1 LNKEKHNLTLSSIQ
15 YVFLDRDGVLNR
27 KQPEGHYVT
36 RWSEFELLPGVE
48 EALVRLKASGRTL
61 IVVSNQRGVALGLY
75 TEQDVETIHHRLNEH
90 LAKHN
95 AQIDGFYFCPH
106 DKNQCECRKPKTGL
120 FQKAL
125 RDFPGANASNSIVI
139 GDSISDIE
147 AANTLGWPS
156 IFIHGEADR
165 QKPGASL
172 AASKATGQANSLLE
186 AVAGFL

>member
-1 LNKEKHNLTLSSIQ
+1 MTLSSIQ